1 MEYRLKK
8 LSPEQ
13 QEEAGLAERYTIA
26 APGAEPD
33 AEAELVPPPISTLS
47 RLIGGWRY
55 VIETDEWHDADE
67 TRTETRCYRS
77 LRKFEEVEEFKL
89 TADMCRWDVMQHDR
103 DTELQALEVFRMID
117 VSGDGLL
124 DRGAFASPSDLLS
137 FRLGTGICKR
147 DLADSSCLRHSQ
159 GRCGRRWRSCA
170 AGMSRRRRWSW

>member
-55 VIETDEWHDADE
+55 VIETDEWHDADD
-67 TRTETRCYRS
+67 TRTETR
-77 LRKFEEVEEFKL
+77 
-89 TADMCRWDVMQHDR
+89 A
-103 DTELQALEVFRMID
+103 
-117 VSGDGLL
+117 
-124 DRGAFASPSDLLS
+124 
-137 FRLGTGICKR
+137 GT
-147 DLADSSCLRHSQ
+147 LA
-159 GRCGRRWRSCA
+159 G
-170 AGMSRRRRWSW
+170 SRRVFFFAPSTGTSVPAR

>member
-13 QEEAGLAERYTIA
+13 QQEAGLAERYTIA

-55 VIETDEWHDADE
+55 VIETDEWHDADD

-124 DRGAFASPSDLLS
+124 DRGAFLLQLVSSYSAQVLKASVC
-137 FRLGTGICKR
+137 R
-147 DLADSSCLRHSQ
+147 
-159 GRCGRRWRSCA
+159 
-170 AGMSRRRRWSW
+170 